1 VPPRLPRALHRLL
14 ARQARLLPAL
24 PARHLISGARLCA
37 PVRRSPS
44 WPYTWAELAAGLV
57 GFSGVGFVGRHL

>member
-44 WPYTWAELAAGLV
+44 WPYILGLN
-57 GFSGVGFVGRHL
+57 